1 MEALLLPIL
10 LLAVFY
16 LLLIRPQQRQRKQM
30 AQLQSTLGPGA
41 KVMTGAGLFG
51 TVVSI
56 QDERV
61 ELEVAPGITNWYL
74 RRAIVQVFPD
84 EPGIPEQGPTF
95 NESSADSIQPGDND
109 KPDGNTR

>member
-1 MEALLLPIL
+1 MEALLLPLL

-30 AQLQSTLGPGA
+30 AELQSTLGPGS

-61 ELEVAPGITNWYL
+61 ELEVAPGVTNWYL
-74 RRAIVQVFPD
+74 RRAVVQVFPD
-84 EPGIPEQGPTF
+84 EPAGQGPTF
-95 NESSADSIQPGDND
+95 NESSAESIQPVDND
-109 KPDGNTR
+109 KPDGDSR

>member
-1 MEALLLPIL
+1 MEALLLPLL

-30 AQLQSTLGPGA
+30 AQLQSTLGPGS

-56 QDERV
+56 HDERV
-61 ELEVAPGITNWYL
+61 ELEVAPGVTNWYL

-84 EPGIPEQGPTF
+84 EPAGQGPTF
-95 NESSADSIQPGDND
+95 NESSAESIQPVDND
-109 KPDGNTR
+109 KPDGNSR

>member
-1 MEALLLPIL
+1 MEALLLPLL

-30 AQLQSTLGPGA
+30 AALQSDLAPGA

-56 QDERV
+56 DDQRV
-61 ELEVAPGITNWYL
+61 ELEVAPGVTNWYL
-74 RRAIVQVFPD
+74 RRAIVQVIPD
-84 EPGIPEQGPTF
+84 EPAVPEPGPTF
-95 NESSADSIQPGDND
+95 NESSAEQTRSTDND
-109 KPDGNTR
+109 SSDGNSR

>member
-1 MEALLLPIL
+1 MEALLLPLL

-30 AQLQSTLGPGA
+30 AELQSTLGPGA
-41 KVMTGAGLFG
+41 KVMTGAGLFA
-51 TVVSI
+51 TIVSI

-61 ELEVAPGITNWYL
+61 ELEVAPGVTNWYL

-84 EPGIPEQGPTF
+84 DPAEGPTF
-95 NESSADSIQPGDND
+95 NESSAESVQPSDND
-109 KPDGNTR
+109 TPDGNSR

>member
-1 MEALLLPIL
+1 MEALLLPLL

-30 AQLQSTLGPGA
+30 SELQSTLGPGS

-61 ELEVAPGITNWYL
+61 ELEVAPGVTNWYL
-74 RRAIVQVFPD
+74 RRAVVQVFPD
-84 EPGIPEQGPTF
+84 EPAGQGPTF
-95 NESSADSIQPGDND
+95 NESSAESIQPVDND
-109 KPDGNTR
+109 KPDGDSR

>member
-1 MEALLLPIL
+1 MEALLLPLL

-30 AQLQSTLGPGA
+30 AELQSTLGPGA
-41 KVMTGAGLFG
+41 KVMTGAGLFA

-61 ELEVAPGITNWYL
+61 ELEVAPGVTNWYV
-74 RRAIVQVFPD
+74 RRAIVQVFPN
-84 EPGIPEQGPTF
+84 EPALPEQGPTF
-95 NESSADSIQPGDND
+95 NESSSSTDND
-109 KPDGNTR
+109 TPNGNTR

>member
-1 MEALLLPIL
+1 MEALLLPLL

-30 AQLQSTLGPGA
+30 AELQSSLVPGA

-56 QDERV
+56 HDERV
-61 ELEVAPGITNWYL
+61 ELEVAPGVTNWYL
-74 RRAIVQVFPD
+74 RRAIVQIFPD
-84 EPGIPEQGPTF
+84 EPAGPTF
-95 NESSADSIQPGDND
+95 NESSAESVQPGDND
-109 KPDGNTR
+109 KPDGDSR

>member
-1 MEALLLPIL
+1 MEALLLPLL

-30 AQLQSTLGPGA
+30 AQLQSTLGPGS

-56 QDERV
+56 HDERV
-61 ELEVAPGITNWYL
+61 ELEVAPGVTNWYL

-84 EPGIPEQGPTF
+84 ERAGQGPTF
-95 NESSADSIQPGDND
+95 NESSAESIQPVDND
-109 KPDGNTR
+109 KPDGNSR

>member
-1 MEALLLPIL
+1 MEALLLPLL

-30 AQLQSTLGPGA
+30 AELQSTLGPGA
-41 KVMTGAGLFG
+41 KVMTGAGLFA

-61 ELEVAPGITNWYL
+61 ELEVAPGVKNWYL

-84 EPGIPEQGPTF
+84 EPAMPEQGPTF
-95 NESSADSIQPGDND
+95 NESSSSADND
-109 KPDGNTR
+109 TPNGNTR